1 MSLDVMWVSHSFACD
16 TETRELGEAYQGL
29 KAIER
34 AFRLLERRLERA
46 EPNVHGKAARLVYE
60 LRQAIGEVRDDTCL
74 GSTVDLAR
82 DAFGEA
88 MVRKV
93 VRS

>member
-1 MSLDVMWVSHSFACD
+1 MNMNVMWVSHSFACD
-16 TETRELGEAYQGL
+16 TETRELGEAYQDL

-34 AFRLLERRLERA
+34 AYRLLERRLERA
-46 EPNVHGKAARLVYE
+46 EPNVHGLARRLVYD
-60 LRQAIGEVRDDTCL
+60 LRQAIGEVRNDTCL
-74 GSTVDLAR
+74 GMHVDLAR

-93 VRS
+93 VRP

>member
-1 MSLDVMWVSHSFACD
+1 MNVMWVSHSYAAD
-16 TETRELGEAYQGL
+16 RETRELGEAYQDL
-29 KAIER
+29 RKIER
-34 AFRLLERRLERA
+34 AFRLLERRVDRA
-46 EPNVHGKAARLVYE
+46 APQVHGKAARLVQE
-60 LRQAIGEVRDDTCL
+60 LSEMLLEVRHDTCL

-88 MVRKV
+88 VVRKV